1 MEKNGGIEM
10 TDYYQIMEKMYS
22 RKSKAYLSPYNES
35 QEQRREELLSRESFN
50 GKYTEQQRIDGLREI
65 FEAHWQVTIP
75 KTAKCNH
82 CSKDRGVREY
92 IDDDGDFNFAIEP
105 CTNECERWQQKREE
119 SRVSMWSELGQ
130 KMVRKWAKL
139 SVEQRRELLD
149 DFERPLMKAEAI
161 SKYGIYHDDQG
172 VWDQFGEELN
182 EQAEEADLS
191 YLDYTFVNWLV
202 FDRNGEASW
211 KAMKV
216 MKEESK

>member
-1 MEKNGGIEM
+1 M
-10 TDYYQIMEKMYS
+10 TDYFEIQEKMYS

-75 KTAKCNH
+75 KTAKCPH
-82 CSKDRGVREY
+82 CSKDRDVAEY

-149 DFERPLMKAEAI
+149 DFERPSMNEANPVI
-161 SKYGIYHDDQG
+161 CRNGIDHYDQG